1 MKLRAITIN
10 KRFIP
15 EWNDNKKL
23 PAGEQI
29 IIHFSRIPGTSEKA
43 IYKGLEFNASNGNM
57 KMTNSDNSM
66 CYTFISKIENLE
78 FENDNGEIIKVKTGA
93 ELSTANNPKL
103 ESLFPEIRNYLFPE
117 EEELTAGEPTASQ

>member
-23 PAGEQI
+23 PATEQLI
-29 IIHFSRIPGTSEKA
+29 INFSRIPGTSEKST
-43 IYKGLEFNASNGNM
+43 YKGFRMNQSGGMELVYN
-57 KMTNSDNSM
+57 DNLM
-66 CYTFISKIENLE
+66 CSSFVSKIENLE
-78 FENDNGEIIKVKTGA
+78 IGDNRIKTGA
-93 ELSTANNPKL
+93 ELATASHPAL
-103 ESLFPEIRNYLFPE
+103 GDLFVEIRNYLFPE